1 MQLVKVIVPLIF
13 FIEQEHSMLLTL
25 LCENKSTTVHAGDWG
40 QRSVGLHLHL
50 AGHPRN
56 LIGLTSARGTAF
68 D

>member
-1 MQLVKVIVPLIF
+1 
-13 FIEQEHSMLLTL
+13 MLLTL

-40 QRSVGLHLHL
+40 ERSVGLHHL